1 MQERNLPWPLEN
13 IQDSSAVVGMLIR
26 FRMTGESWAVS
37 VAEALSFVRREEDL
51 ETYQG
56 QELID
61 KLSAIAAYNSFL
73 KNVKEAEL
81 ISQTGTKPVNELIAL
96 LPILEQAETIAV
108 NYEQQTTVKELI
120 EKDPLGIELLEYKLF
135 EELKKAALQEKSG
148 KLRKLLDNWSDIS
161 NPSEILLQLLKSDQ
175 SARLLAFEE
184 YVYVIELIRDRLDE
198 LDKKINEL

>member
-1 MQERNLPWPLEN
+1 MQERNLHWPLEN

-61 KLSAIAAYNSFL
+61 KLSAIAAYDSFL

>member
-61 KLSAIAAYNSFL
+61 KLSAIAAYDSFL

>member
-61 KLSAIAAYNSFL
+61 KLSAIAAYDSFL

-108 NYEQQTTVKELI
+108 NYEQQTTVKELM